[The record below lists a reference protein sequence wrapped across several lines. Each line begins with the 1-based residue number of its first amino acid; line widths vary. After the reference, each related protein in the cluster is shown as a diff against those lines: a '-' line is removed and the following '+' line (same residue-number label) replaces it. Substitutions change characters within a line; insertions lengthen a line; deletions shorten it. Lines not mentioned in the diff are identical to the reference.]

1 MSIGRSGS
9 LPLPKNVDSAPSAA
23 ATGTDIPMSELLP
36 FCSKDKKRESNT
48 LNYIV
53 CNEIGKAEI
62 VKTTVDGFAALMEGK

>member
-1 MSIGRSGS
+1 MRCG
-9 LPLPKNVDSAPSAA
+9 LWSAYGNGYPHERA
-23 ATGTDIPMSELLP
+23 LQ

>member
-1 MSIGRSGS
+1 
-9 LPLPKNVDSAPSAA
+9 
-23 ATGTDIPMSELLP
+23 MSELLP